1 MSSLRESR
9 SRSTDFDAY
18 YSGVVSEK
26 TSPFSFIYVNII
38 ISRMKVVIL
47 GAGRRGIRLARHL
60 VDEQKDVIIIDNRAS
75 EIEKAMTSVDCLG
88 IVVSGTDATEL
99 RNADVGDADA
109 FIALTGSDEI
119 NLVSCGIMAAQF
131 RIPVTIAAVRSLSY
145 TEKGKGIN
153 LLGISH
159 IVNPSQEV
167 AKHIYDDISRGLYS
181 DILSFENSSLVL
193 YNVSIDSASKFKDK
207 KLISLRNIIPGQY
220 IVAALR
226 RGDEVI
232 VPSGETVIKEGD
244 TLSITLSEDTA
255 EEMLGMIGKRREKP
269 KKIAIIGATM
279 VTDFLLHQF
288 TKRQKKHITVI
299 AKDKSECEELALKY
313 PDVLVINENIT
324 NAGIFRQENLESYDL
339 LLSATDNDELNVI
352 IASYAKHYGVKG
364 AFALIS
370 KNQDYIQMADHMG
383 IDNLLSAQDI
393 TVDSIVRFLQGK
405 NITNTQT
412 LFDGKLEALVYT
424 VPPKCP
430 IKGKK
435 LKDINMKGNGL
446 IVGAQKK
453 DGTNILPSGNYTV
466 EEGDRLILVIA
477 RSNLG
482 FVQKLLGIEG
492 IPG

>member
-1 MSSLRESR
+1 
-9 SRSTDFDAY
+9 
-18 YSGVVSEK
+18 
-26 TSPFSFIYVNII
+26 
-38 ISRMKVVIL
+38 MKVVIL

-60 VDEQKDVIIIDNRAS
+60 VDEQKDVIIIDHRAS

-88 IVVSGTDATEL
+88 IVVSGTDAADL
-99 RNADVGDADA
+99 KNADLDDADA

-119 NLVSCGIMAAQF
+119 NLVSCGIMAAHF
-131 RIPVTIAAVRSLSY
+131 KVPVTIAAVRSLSY
-145 TEKGKGIN
+145 SEKGKGIN

-181 DILSFENSSLVL
+181 DILSFENSSIVM
-193 YNVSIDSASKFKDK
+193 YNVSIDSDSTFKDR
-207 KLISLRNIIPGQY
+207 KLIELRSLIPGQY

-226 RGDEVI
+226 RG
-232 VPSGETVIKEGD
+232 GD

-255 EEMLGMIGKRREKP
+255 EEMLNQIGKRREKP

-288 TKRQKKHITVI
+288 TKRQQKHITVI
-299 AKDKSECEELALKY
+299 AKDTAECEELALKY

-324 NAGIFRQENLESYDL
+324 NAGVFRQENLESYDL

-364 AFALIS
+364 TIALIS

-393 TVDSIVRFLQGK
+393 TVDSIVKFLQGK

-412 LFDGKLEALVYT
+412 MFDGKLEALVYT
-424 VPPKCP
+424 VPEKCP
-430 IKGKK
+430 IKGML

-453 DGTNILPSGNYTV
+453 DGTNILPGGNYLV
-466 EEGDRLILVIA
+466 EEGDRLILVLE
-477 RSNLG
+477 RSNLA
-482 FVQKLLGIEG
+482 FIQKLLNIEG